1 MKYGIH
7 FLSDFVWSLS
17 NDIILSVSIDGTAKL
32 WDVAAGS
39 CIRTIEDEQGGELL
53 CCAFQPL
60 NNNMFV
66 VSFHMIN
73 ALRIIKFVQ
82 LKFISRS
89 LSNEGNWVPVVE
101 TFNFLK

>member
-1 MKYGIH
+1 MILVPYLCSN
-7 FLSDFVWSLS
+7 FLPDFVWSLS
-17 NDIILSVSIDGTAKL
+17 NDIILSVSLDGTAKL

-66 VSFHMIN
+66 VSFHIIN
-73 ALRIIKFVQ
+73 SVKL
-82 LKFISRS
+82 
-89 LSNEGNWVPVVE
+89 G
-101 TFNFLK
+101 TFYRHKYTI